1 MVNVGRYNTLRV
13 VKEVDFGVYLDG
25 GDGLEILLPTRYV
38 PENCNVDDEIEVF
51 IYHDNEGRL
60 IATTARPYAQVGEFD
75 VMDVRNTS
83 SLGAF
88 IDWGIMKDILVPFGE
103 QNGKMREGGSY
114 FVHVYLDEKTGRVVA
129 SARIGRFLSQEAPEY
144 QYNERVD
151 LLVAEECDMGYK
163 VIINN
168 KHLGL
173 LYRNEVFTVLMKGDR
188 LFGYIKEVR
197 PDGKIDVSMHKLGYG
212 KVDTVSERILES
224 LRENDGYLEVN
235 DKTEAG
241 KIYAV
246 FGCSKKAFKQA
257 LGSLYKQHL
266 IRFEEDGIELVDT
279 EDETAD

>member
-114 FVHVYLDEKTGRVVA
+114 LVYVYLDEKTGRVVA

-168 KHLGL
+168 KHMGL